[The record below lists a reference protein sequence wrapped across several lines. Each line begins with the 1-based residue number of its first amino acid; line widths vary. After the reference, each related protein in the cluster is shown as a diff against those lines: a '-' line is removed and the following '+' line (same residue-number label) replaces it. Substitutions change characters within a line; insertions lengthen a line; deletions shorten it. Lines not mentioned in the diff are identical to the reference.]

1 MVKSVIKEIF
11 IMLLL
16 CIAIVL
22 ILGVIFYNYIPT
34 NKAIPNKLAEYTTP
48 ENINSKIE
56 EVTLE
61 NKTEEIT
68 YQIDSTDLKL
78 YRETHGY
85 TTGKVNPFS
94 ASTSVDNVE
103 NNTQNNNQNS
113 QNTTGGNTQG
123 NNDVKNVDPNSTG
136 TFYNNTPTK

>member
-78 YRETHGY
+78 DRETHGY

-103 NNTQNNNQNS
+103 NNTQNK
-113 QNTTGGNTQG
+113 GE
-123 NNDVKNVDPNSTG
+123 
-136 TFYNNTPTK
+136 

>member
-16 CIAIVL
+16 CVAIVL
-22 ILGVIFYNYIPT
+22 VLGVIFYNYIPT

-48 ENINSKIE
+48 EDVKSKIE
-56 EVTLE
+56 EQTPE
-61 NKTEEIT
+61 NETEQIT

-94 ASTSVDNVE
+94 ASTSVDDVE
-103 NNTQNNNQNS
+103 NNTTQNNQVNENGQDD
-113 QNTTGGNTQG
+113 G
-123 NNDVKNVDPNSTG
+123 KNIDPNSIG
-136 TFYNNTPTK
+136 TFYNNTSTK